1 MSKNEPSSD
10 VGGLSLANN
19 ALQELRRNSRLALVV
34 PIPMLVAAYFGFGI
48 FSAQWYKD
56 PFIACIAVVFVVGQL
71 FAMFQHRL
79 FLRGSRKAKHVLEAL
94 QELKQN
100 GIEGV
105 LVKLRSLEPG
115 HFRDLMLRAI
125 KPLQVGDATLTQNLF
140 DNAASRRSVHE
151 NRRMS
156 QHISINRIILKL
168 GFLGT
173 LIGLLL
179 TFPPMKEAMLSLNG
193 SEGEL
198 KFVTHIATAL
208 DGDRFAIFATLIAT
222 GLSLLI
228 ELVTIQLMERSFGRF
243 ENINSLAE
251 EWLVS
256 EAGSLVNKNPAG
268 WSGDFSQMQHQI
280 YKNLNELAEMVRKT
294 TRRIDDVRELQESLE
309 NRYARLSDLARETKA

>member
-1 MSKNEPSSD
+1 
-10 VGGLSLANN
+10 
-19 ALQELRRNSRLALVV
+19 
-34 PIPMLVAAYFGFGI
+34 
-48 FSAQWYKD
+48 
-56 PFIACIAVVFVVGQL
+56 L
-71 FAMFQHRL
+71 FAVLQHRL
-79 FLRGSRKAKHVLEAL
+79 FLRGSRKALDVLNAL
-94 QELKQN
+94 QDLTGK
-100 GIEGV
+100 GVEGV
-105 LVKLRSLEPG
+105 QMKLQTLAPG

-125 KPLQVGDATLTQNLF
+125 KPLHAGDATLAQTLF

-151 NRRMS
+151 NRRMG

-179 TFPPMKEAMLSLNG
+179 TFPPMKDAMLSLNG

-198 KFVTHIATAL
+198 KFVTHIAAAL

-256 EAGSLVNKNPAG
+256 EAGSLVSKNPAG
-268 WSGDFSQMQHQI
+268 WSGDFSQMQNQI
-280 YKNLNELAEMVRKT
+280 YKNLNELADMVRKT

-309 NRYARLSDLARETKA
+309 NRYARLNDLARETKA